1 MKSRTRGSQPRGNTL
16 HPAPVTRQCGFGNVS
31 QMGVFVVAGASAGRV
46 VAADAASVAVAA
58 GGVCWTSEVPS

>member
-1 MKSRTRGSQPRGNTL
+1 M

-46 VAADAASVAVAA
+46 VAASAAVAA